1 MGRLATIATCQLNQW
16 VLDFDGN
23 RDRIIEAIVEAKNRD
38 AKLILTPELCI
49 PGYGLLDHFLEL
61 DVYTHSWEV
70 VAEIISHPKCQ
81 DIIIDLGLP
90 VRHKG
95 NPFNARVIAL
105 NKKIIAIR
113 PKIWLCNDG
122 NYREMRYFAAW
133 KVRKVETYTLPDV
146 IQDIEGQVETKIGDL
161 IFEALDASFT
171 SETCEELWTP
181 DSPHAQYSL
190 QGVEIILNSS
200 GSHHELRKLDT
211 RVKLIVDAT
220 AKCGGVYMYANQ
232 RGCDGDRL
240 YYDGS
245 SLILVNGDILA
256 QGSQFSLS
264 DVEVLVSTVD
274 LDDIWSARSSRS
286 RDAQSMEAPQH
297 ERIKVDYRLTR
308 NRGVARPTQ
317 HATAP
322 VDARYHKP
330 EEEIAYGPAC
340 WLWDYLRRSKASG
353 YFVPLSGGI
362 DSCATACIVYSMCRM
377 VVDAMRQG
385 NQQVIEDARRLCGG
399 EDPTKLN
406 AQELCNK
413 VFCTCYMG
421 MKAQSS
427 AETRDRAKELATA
440 IGAHHIDTNID
451 PVFDAIRTL
460 VSETLNFEAKFKVH
474 GGSHAENIALQNFQS
489 RSRMILSYGL
499 GQLLP
504 TVRGGSGGLLI
515 LGSANVDESL
525 RGYLTKYDCSSADLN
540 PIGAISKT
548 DLKRFIAWAEH
559 AFDLP
564 VLQQFLDA
572 TPTAELE
579 PITSDYV
586 QSDEVDMGMTYA
598 ELSVYGKLRK
608 VNKFGLYSMWQK
620 LCVDWQDRCSP
631 REVYQKVR
639 DFMYYYAIN
648 RHKMTTITPAYYAE
662 QCEFADND
670 FVIAADTNCAAQIL
684 RTTIGTI

>member
-23 RDRIIEAIVEAKNRD
+23 RDRIIQAVIEAKKAG
-38 AKLILTPELCI
+38 AKLVLTPELCI

-70 VAEIISHPKCQ
+70 VAEIISHPECQ

-90 VRHKG
+90 VRHHG

-105 NKKIIAIR
+105 NQQIIAVR

-122 NYREMRYFAAW
+122 NYREMRYFTAW
-133 KVRKVETYTLPDV
+133 KRRRVEQYTLPDV
-146 IQDIEGQVETKIGDL
+146 IQTIQGQRETRIGDVVL
-161 IFEALDASFT
+161 DALDASFT

-190 QGVEIILNSS
+190 LGVEIILNSS
-200 GSHHELRKLDT
+200 GSHHELRKLNT
-211 RVKLIVDAT
+211 RVELILEAT
-220 AKCGGVYMYANQ
+220 AKSGGVYMYANQ

-245 SLILVNGDILA
+245 SMILSNGRVLA
-256 QGSQFSLS
+256 QGSQFSLN

-274 LDDIWSARSSRS
+274 LDDIWSSRASRS
-286 RDAQSMEAPQH
+286 RGAQAMEVPQY
-297 ERIKVDYRLTR
+297 ERIKIDYHLTR
-308 NRGVARPTQ
+308 RESIADPR
-317 HATAP
+317 HRATIP
-322 VDARYHKP
+322 IEVSYHKP
-330 EEEIAYGPAC
+330 EEEIAFGPAC

-362 DSCATACIVYSMCRM
+362 DSCATAAIVFSMCRL
-377 VVDAMRQG
+377 VVQAMRAG
-385 NQQVIEDARRLCGG
+385 NKEVIEDAKRLCGG

-406 AQELCNK
+406 AQEFCNK
-413 VFCTCYMG
+413 IFCTCYMG

-427 AETRDRAKELATA
+427 AETRDRAKDLAAA
-440 IGAHHIDTNID
+440 IGSHHIDTNID
-451 PVFDAIRTL
+451 VVFDAIRTL
-460 VSETLNFEAKFKVH
+460 ISETLNFDAKFKVH

-489 RSRMILSYGL
+489 RTRMVLSYGL
-499 GQLLP
+499 GQLIP

-525 RGYLTKYDCSSADLN
+525 RGYLTKYDCSSADVN
-540 PIGAISKT
+540 PIGGISKT

-564 VLQQFLDA
+564 ILQKFLDA

-598 ELSVYGKLRK
+598 ELSVYGTLRK

-620 LCVDWQDRCSP
+620 LVVDWQDRCTP
-631 REVYQKVR
+631 REVYKKVR
-639 DFMYYYAIN
+639 DFMYYYAVN
-648 RHKMTTITPAYYAE
+648 RHKMTTIVSL
-662 QCEFADND
+662 D
-670 FVIAADTNCAAQIL
+670 
-684 RTTIGTI
+684 